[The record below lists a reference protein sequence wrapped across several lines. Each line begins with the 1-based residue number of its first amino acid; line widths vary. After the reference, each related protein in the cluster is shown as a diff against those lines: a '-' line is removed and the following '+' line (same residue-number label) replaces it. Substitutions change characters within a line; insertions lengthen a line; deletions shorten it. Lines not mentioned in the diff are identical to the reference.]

1 MTQDREEPESGEPES
16 GQATQTPSQHSAFME
31 PAGDLSIRVGRKQI
45 DVERRW
51 EAVSILNDIMT
62 GLWFLT
68 GSILNVLDVGDDL
81 PLYFYLAGSSQLLA
95 RAFFRLERRIHASG
109 GHNRSRPRMY
119 RPDVDN

>member
-1 MTQDREEPESGEPES
+1 MTQDRVEPESSEPDS
-16 GQATQTPSQHSAFME
+16 GHTTQGPSQHSAFVE

-68 GSILNVLDVGDDL
+68 GSIMNVLDVDGDW

-95 RAFFRLERRIHASG
+95 RAFFRLQRRIHASG
-109 GHNRSRPRMY
+109 GFNRSRPRMY